1 MTPIDNTPD
10 TQSALLE
17 RRLRRAEAA
26 RLEAERLLEWR
37 SRELDRSNRE
47 LRQRENALV
56 ARLDVGNR
64 NLLEAQRLAGMATF
78 YGIVGDSFR
87 ASPTMAALF
96 GRADGDVPTINDVAA
111 ALHPLDRARIIAVQ
125 QRFFT
130 EALPGDEQSH
140 ECRIIC
146 RDGTVR
152 WLRWFARREAS
163 QDAGLDG
170 GLGPISGTVQDIT
183 AQRQTERRARALQ
196 LISERNLE
204 RLRHTEA
211 ALAERVSELER
222 AATALAASHARTE
235 AAQRSKSRFLAHM
248 SHNIRTPM
256 NGVLGMMTALARTR
270 LDTNQTDMLARAR
283 RAGDE
288 LRALVDNII
297 DIADEGIAGE
307 GIAAIAPGE
316 DAASPFAITE
326 IRVDGRKPRILV
338 AEDIETNQIV
348 ICSMLDTLGCEHIVV
363 GNGALA
369 IKAVQAESFDA
380 VLMDI
385 QMPIMDGTAATRAI
399 RALPGP
405 MASLPIIG
413 ITAQAIAAER
423 EMLKMAGMNLCLAKP
438 ISVAMLSTAL
448 HELLP
453 AEAMLDGPVFDSAI
467 NALPVA
473 MRPALIDQ
481 IARDLS
487 ALSAALAGATGANDP
502 EAVRR
507 ARHSLDG
514 IAGNFGTVAL
524 AEWLG
529 ASRASPVPEAATLP
543 RLEAIITATVAQAR
557 KRLQQG

>member
-1 MTPIDNTPD
+1 MIPSNDTPD
-10 TQSALLE
+10 AKFALLE

-47 LRQRENALV
+47 LRQRENDLA
-56 ARLDVGNR
+56 ARLDIGNR

-87 ASPTMAALF
+87 ASPAMAALF
-96 GRADGDVPTINDVAA
+96 GRPDGDVPTIGDVAA
-111 ALHPLDRARIIAVQ
+111 ALHPLDRARIITVQ
-125 QRFFT
+125 QRFFSQ
-130 EALPGDEQSH
+130 ALPGDEQRH
-140 ECRIIC
+140 ECRIIR
-146 RDGTVR
+146 RDGVVR
-152 WLRWFARREAS
+152 WLRWYARREAS
-163 QDAGLDG
+163 TDSS
-170 GLGPISGTVQDIT
+170 LGPISGTVQDIT
-183 AQRQTERRARALQ
+183 EQRRTERRARALQ

-222 AATALAASHARTE
+222 AATALAASHARTD
-235 AAQRSKSRFLAHM
+235 AAQQAKSRFLAQM

-256 NGVLGMMTALARTR
+256 NGVLGMMTALARTA
-270 LDTNQTDMLARAR
+270 LDANQSDMLARAR

-297 DIADEGIAGE
+297 DIADEGIA
-307 GIAAIAPGE
+307 AIAPGE
-316 DAASPFAITE
+316 ATASPIAISE
-326 IRVDGRKPRILV
+326 IRVEGRRPRILV

-348 ICSMLDTLGCEHIVV
+348 ICSMLDTLGCDHNVV
-363 GNGALA
+363 DNGALA
-369 IKAVQAESFDA
+369 VAAVQTESFDA

-405 MASLPIIG
+405 VANLPIVG

-423 EMLKMAGMNLCLAKP
+423 ELLKTAGMNLCLAKP
-438 ISVAMLSTAL
+438 ISVAMLSAAL

-453 AEAMLDGPVFDSAI
+453 AEAMLDGFVFDSAI
-467 NALPVA
+467 NALPA
-473 MRPALIDQ
+473 TRRPALIDQ

-487 ALSAALAGATGANDP
+487 ALSAALAAASIANDA
-502 EAVRR
+502 EGVRR

-529 ASRASPVPEAATLP
+529 ASRASPVPAAATLP
-543 RLEAIITATVAQAR
+543 RLEAIVAATIAEAR